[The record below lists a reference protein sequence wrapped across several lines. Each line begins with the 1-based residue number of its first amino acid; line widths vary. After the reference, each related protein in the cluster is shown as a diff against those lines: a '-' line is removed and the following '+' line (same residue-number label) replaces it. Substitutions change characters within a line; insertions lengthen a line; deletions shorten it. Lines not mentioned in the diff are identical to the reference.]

1 MMKHKL
7 PQYIAVPFFVF
18 AAIAILSVF
27 FYVYQRSDPRAAQAD
42 SAYRAGETA
51 KVVADRKKAFN
62 EALSYYLE
70 MENDYHP
77 RFGNGKLY
85 YNIGNTYFQ
94 LEAYPRAVLYYL
106 RAEAL
111 MPRDKRVE
119 RNLQLARGKL
129 ALPQTEVEGV
139 GFPIVMSLPE
149 RLQLFAAAAL
159 TALCLLSAWLWT
171 DQRWFR
177 NGAIV
182 VLALTTVL
190 SLTLAYTRY
199 LAPLEGV
206 LVQASD
212 LYRDAGWQYAKVGED
227 PLPAGSEVELL
238 GRDPSGKWFKILTAQ
253 GAIGYVPQEALSVV
267 GE

>member
-1 MMKHKL
+1 MRHKL
-7 PQYIAVPFFVF
+7 PQYIVVPFFVF
-18 AAIAILSVF
+18 AATAMVSLF
-27 FYVYQRSDPRAAQAD
+27 FYFYHRSDPRAAQAD
-42 SAYRAGETA
+42 SDYRAGEAA
-51 KVVADRKKAFN
+51 KVVADRKKSFN

-70 MENDYHP
+70 MENDYDP

-94 LEAYPRAVLYYL
+94 LEAYPWAVLYYL

-119 RNLQLARGKL
+119 RNLQLARSKLSLPQAEAGGQVLPL
-129 ALPQTEVEGV
+129 AL
-139 GFPIVMSLPE
+139 SLPE

-159 TALCLLSAWLWT
+159 TALLLLSAWLWT
-171 DQRWFR
+171 DRRGFR
-177 NGAIV
+177 NGALV
-182 VLALTTVL
+182 VLVLAAML

-199 LAPLEGV
+199 FAPLEGV
-206 LVQASD
+206 LVQGSD
-212 LYRDAGWQYAKVGED
+212 LYRDAGRQYAKVGEE

-238 GRDPSGKWFKILTAQ
+238 GSDPSGKWFKILTPQ
-253 GAIGYVPQEALSVV
+253 GAIGYVPQEALRAV